1 METVSPEDA
10 VYSGGL
16 PIEPKVTPGIGIA
29 GVILML
35 AGAPFCLVGI
45 KLKV

>member
-1 METVSPEDA
+1 MEAAIPENA

-29 GVILML
+29 GVILMIT
-35 AGAPFCLVGI
+35 GVPFCLIGI
-45 KLKV
+45 KVKV